1 MFQFIDY
8 LNDEIAEMSTY
19 EKRMANGGKEVCQMH
34 KKLSDYRIMDQDNLN
49 DFVELLNLISAQP
62 YMSKCEDFLLFI
74 EHCMP
79 TDKCKTERLFRE
91 YQSL

>member
-1 MFQFIDY
+1 MT
-8 LNDEIAEMSTY
+8 TY

-34 KKLSDYRIMDQDNLN
+34 QKISENRIMDQESLD

-62 YMSKCEDFLLFI
+62 YLSKCEDFLLFI

-79 TDKCKTERLFRE
+79 TDKCKFSHNIRE
-91 YQSL
+91 Y